1 MLRIG
6 AFLRNPMSF
15 LFARSA
21 SEERVAAYLIREHRR
36 GRSLD
41 EILKDHYVQNRLS
54 PQQQARVLER
64 QDVIEAVSRDDLE
77 AARRYL
83 ESVSA

>member
-1 MLRIG
+1 MAKLG
-6 AFLRNPMSF
+6 SFVRNPFSF
-15 LFARSA
+15 LFARTA
-21 SEERVAAYLIREHRR
+21 AEERVAEYLVREHGS
-36 GRSLD
+36 GRALHD
-41 EILKDHYVQNRLS
+41 IVQDHYVQNRLS

-83 ESVSA
+83 ESASA